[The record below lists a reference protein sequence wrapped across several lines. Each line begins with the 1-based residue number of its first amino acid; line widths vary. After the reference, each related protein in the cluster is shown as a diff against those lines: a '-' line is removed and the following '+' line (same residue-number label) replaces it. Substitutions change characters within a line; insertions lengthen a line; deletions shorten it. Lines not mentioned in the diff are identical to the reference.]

1 MSHRYYRRPM
11 KNTLLFIM
19 LLIVYLPVYSGEKSC
34 NCTVEDIEK
43 ETSYLAK
50 KLLQLTKKDQF
61 VIEHEKSMETIIGFC
76 TEVTTHGINLTCITP
91 DLDPFKKGMLTGDK
105 VLRIDEYNFVN
116 NTLKASQKAFDN
128 MKAQIKPGDLLTIE
142 YIRDDELKEVKV
154 KVSQIT
160 HPGFRL
166 EVYQ

>member
-1 MSHRYYRRPM
+1 M
-11 KNTLLFIM
+11 KNIFLFTLLLAF
-19 LLIVYLPVYSGEKSC
+19 YLPVHAGEESC

-50 KLLQLTKKDQF
+50 KLLELTKKDQF

-76 TEVTTHGINLTCITP
+76 TDVTVHGIILTCITP

-116 NTLKASQKAFDN
+116 NTLQASDKAFRQ

-142 YIRDDELKEVKV
+142 YIRDDELKEVKIQ
-154 KVSQIT
+154 VSEIT